1 VACGILT
8 RLTFALPIFDLGES
22 YPVFGDAR
30 QAMDFAGVT
39 LFAGLARHYGSHFLK
54 SGDPE
59 IPTPPNPDP

>member
-1 VACGILT
+1 
-8 RLTFALPIFDLGES
+8 
-22 YPVFGDAR
+22 
-30 QAMDFAGVT
+30 MDFAGVT